1 MSIQLLMSKHAVTRL
16 HGEHSKRFGEKR
28 VLSDS
33 EIREQMFILN
43 PDREKLVEDL
53 YKLRIF

>member
-1 MSIQLLMSKHAVTRL
+1 MSKHAVTRL